1 MAKFDWLS
9 DPLSFLVGPHGCD
22 EFFETYYEKK
32 ALLALRDEP
41 SRFSELL
48 SLQRIDEIIASV
60 DLPVG
65 WLDMARSEPRMHRD
79 EYTFSNGIVDRGA
92 VVRHFQQGATIIL
105 PHLHQLD
112 PILGDFCRALENV
125 FCAHLQT
132 NIYLTPP
139 GHQGFNIHYDD
150 HDVFVVQ
157 VSGQKAW
164 RFYDTPIENPFR
176 GEGFRP
182 NVHPETE
189 PSEKFVMKA
198 GDSIYVPRGLMHDAQ
213 TDGDEPSLHITVGLI
228 VKTWADLMLEAV
240 SEVAL
245 RTPEFRRSLP
255 AGFAR
260 EDFDKSDALAYFKDI
275 VGKFAGEADFEEAF
289 ELFVENFIRSRS
301 PTTKGG
307 IVSAAQA
314 IDPQDR
320 FKLRINT
327 PVRLR
332 SDDERALIIGPGGE
346 VPMDVKAVK
355 GLEVALS
362 GEEFGLDAFGDL
374 EPAAAQD
381 ALKKII
387 AFGLVEKIAG

>member
-1 MAKFDWLS
+1 MADAKWVD
-9 DPLSFLVGPHGCD
+9 DPIDFLVGPHSSD
-22 EFFETYYEKK
+22 EFFKDYHEKK

-41 SRFSELL
+41 DRFKNLL
-48 SLQRIDEIIASV
+48 SLERIDEIIATV

-65 WLDMARSEPRMHRD
+65 SLDMARTEPRIRRED
-79 EYTFSNGIVDRGA
+79 YTFSSGFVDRGA

-112 PILGDFCRALENV
+112 PTLGEFCRALENV

-139 GHQGFNIHYDD
+139 DNQGFNIHYDD

-157 VSGQKAW
+157 VSGEKAW
-164 RFYDTPIENPFR
+164 RLYDTPIENPFR

-182 NVHPETE
+182 DVHKAGDPVKE
-189 PSEKFVMKA
+189 FVMKA
-198 GDSIYVPRGLMHDAQ
+198 GDCIYLPRGLMHDAQ
-213 TDGDEPSLHITVGLI
+213 TSGDEPSLHITVGLI

-255 AGFAR
+255 PGFAR
-260 EDFDKSDALAYFKDI
+260 EDYDKSEALAYFKDI
-275 VGKFAGEADFEEAF
+275 VAKFAGEAEFEEAF
-289 ELFVENFIRSRS
+289 ELFVENFIRSRA
-301 PTTKGG
+301 PFTRGG
-307 IVSAAQA
+307 VVSASKP
-314 IDPQDR
+314 IGEGDR
-320 FKLRINT
+320 FELRKNT

-332 SDDERALIIGPGGE
+332 SNDEAALIIAPGGE
-346 VPMDVKAVK
+346 VPMDVKAAK
-355 GLEVALS
+355 GLEIALS
-362 GEEFGLDAFGDL
+362 GKVFGIEIFADL

-381 ALKKII
+381 AMKKII
-387 AFGLVEKIAG
+387 AFGLVKQV